1 MAQLRALDVQLV
13 RWPAESKRREELRR
27 DGALRLLVVEGL
39 ASAPISPD
47 VREDWVR
54 APVAPVDLQ
63 ARINCLRAR
72 SDLHQ
77 RANVD
82 PNGVL
87 RYRGRLTTLSPT
99 ATDLL
104 ERLIRDFGVLVS
116 REALSQCLPERDG
129 EASRNALDLHV
140 TRLRKRIGPVGLT
153 IRTVWGRGYL
163 LEPMTGEDLLNASE
177 ANSSE

>member
-1 MAQLRALDVQLV
+1 MAQLRAPEVQLI
-13 RWPAESKRREELRR
+13 RWPAESLRRDELRR
-27 DGALRLLVVEGL
+27 NGELRLLVVEGP
-39 ASAPISPD
+39 ASAPVSPD

-63 ARINCLRAR
+63 ARIDCLRAR

-77 RANVD
+77 RADVD

-87 RYRGRLTTLSPT
+87 RYRGRLVTLSPT

-104 ERLIRDFGVLVS
+104 ERLIRDFGVLVA
-116 REALSQCLPERDG
+116 REALTECLPERKG
-129 EASRNALDLHV
+129 EISRNALDLHV

-163 LEPMTGEDLLNASE
+163 LEPMAGEDQLDVAMASG
-177 ANSSE
+177 SD